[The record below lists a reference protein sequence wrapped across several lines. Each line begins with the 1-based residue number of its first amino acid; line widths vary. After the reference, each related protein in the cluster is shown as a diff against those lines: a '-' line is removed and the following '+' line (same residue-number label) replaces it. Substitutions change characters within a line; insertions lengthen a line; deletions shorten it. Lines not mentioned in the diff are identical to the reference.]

1 LKTKSENQLPKS
13 NTSQKLP
20 NSSSN
25 QFSLGMSKSSSSASN
40 QYQLNSTKNCL
51 SSNLNLAD
59 YLNPLLGYTESSL
72 APSKSSCAHV
82 INSSFQLNPN
92 LEAYFT
98 NTIGSSYYSGSGAY
112 TIVLTSAETKELCQI
127 IKKLFVKNMIVQLNR
142 YLNEFLAHQQVK

>member
-1 LKTKSENQLPKS
+1 MPKS
-13 NTSQKLP
+13 DTSQQLS

-25 QFSLGMSKSSSSASN
+25 QFSMDSGMSKSSSAVSN
-40 QYQLNSTKNCL
+40 QYQLYSTKNCL

-72 APSKSSCAHV
+72 APSKSSCSHV

-92 LEAYFT
+92 LEAYFA
-98 NTIGSSYYSGSGAY
+98 NTIGSSYYSGSAAY
-112 TIVLTSAETKELCQI
+112 TIVFTSAETKELCQI

-142 YLNEFLAHQQVK
+142 YLNEFLTHQQVKLKI

>member
-1 LKTKSENQLPKS
+1 MPKS
-13 NTSQKLP
+13 DTSQKLP
-20 NSSSN
+20 NSSSIH
-25 QFSLGMSKSSSSASN
+25 SVGSSMSKSSSAAFY
-40 QYQLNSTKNCL
+40 QYQLHSNKNCL

-72 APSKSSCAHV
+72 APSKSSCANLM
-82 INSSFQLNPN
+82 NSSFQSNPN

-98 NTIGSSYYSGSGAY
+98 NTIGSSYYSGSAAY

-142 YLNEFLAHQQVK
+142 YLNEFLTHQQVK